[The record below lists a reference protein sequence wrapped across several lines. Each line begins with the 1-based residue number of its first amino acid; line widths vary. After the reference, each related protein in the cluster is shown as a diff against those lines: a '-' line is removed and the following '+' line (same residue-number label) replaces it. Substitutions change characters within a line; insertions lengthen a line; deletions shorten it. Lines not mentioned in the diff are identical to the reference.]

1 MKTNEELL
9 SALKQFIECWEDTK
23 AAEEMEN
30 EPHPFETEEDADEAA
45 LKELNAEL
53 QELMEL
59 QGFTHWQTGGG
70 CTAWG
75 KHLLGGND
83 NKSPYMMVTVADDAY
98 AYFSELA
105 DAHQE
110 NAICI
115 YFYDSEGVAFSGGVY
130 YSWDEFKENFK
141 GGF

>member
-1 MKTNEELL
+1 MNNENILK
-9 SALKQFIECWEDTK
+9 ALKVFIDTWEDTYS
-23 AAEEMEN
+23 
-30 EPHPFETEEDADEAA
+30 TEDEDADEKA

-83 NKSPYMMVTVADDAY
+83 NKSPYMMITVADDAY

-115 YFYDSEGVAFSGGVY
+115 YFYDPEGVAFSGGVY
-130 YSWDEFKENFK
+130 YSWDQFKEYFK